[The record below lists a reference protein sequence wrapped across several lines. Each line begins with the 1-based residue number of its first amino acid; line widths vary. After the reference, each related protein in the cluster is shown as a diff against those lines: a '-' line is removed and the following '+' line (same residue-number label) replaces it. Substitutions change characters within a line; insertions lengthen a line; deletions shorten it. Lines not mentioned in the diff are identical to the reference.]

1 MGYRVGDT
9 VVSMHHG
16 TGVVQ
21 SRERRERDGQECDY
35 LVLKMT
41 VGDLTMLVPADSCEE
56 VGLRDV
62 VGGEDVD
69 RVLDVLRD
77 TRGERKGSWSRR
89 FKENAER
96 LRSGDV
102 FRVAEVVR
110 NLTIR
115 DVDGSLSAGE
125 RRMLANAKE
134 LLLAELSVAM
144 QLTGDQ
150 VDEQLRTVMLEAHAA
165 Q

>member
-16 TGVVQ
+16 TGVVH
-21 SRERRERDGQECDY
+21 STERRELDGRTCDY

-41 VGDLTMLVPADSCEE
+41 VGELTILVPADACEQ

-62 VGGEDVD
+62 VGAEDVG

-77 TRGERKGSWSRR
+77 VGREGKGSWSRR

-110 NLTIR
+110 NLTVR
-115 DVDGSLSAGE
+115 GVDGSLSAGE
-125 RRMLANAKE
+125 RRMLASARE

-144 QLTGDQ
+144 SLTEDE
-150 VDEQLRTVMLEAHAA
+150 VDAQLRSLILEAHAA
-165 Q
+165 N